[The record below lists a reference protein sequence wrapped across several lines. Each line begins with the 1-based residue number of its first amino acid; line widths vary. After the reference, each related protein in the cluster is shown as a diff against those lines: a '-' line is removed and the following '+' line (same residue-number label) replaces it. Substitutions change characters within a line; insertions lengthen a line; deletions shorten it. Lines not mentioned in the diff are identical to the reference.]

1 MAASRWKRFAFFDR
15 NTLTFPGEVVQDL
28 VPGIDTTI
36 SGRRVPSLTLDEGDT
51 VSMVVSTAALPLMS
65 RPTEK
70 VATTKSSSDAEK
82 SLMAMWGTLN
92 ACTAPPL
99 EGGNVKLPS
108 QAQIMEGNLA
118 SSVTSQASLDGL
130 VLVFLASQE
139 SDRVHCIDVTVRCN
153 PPNNAAAV
161 PEDDSLDGWR
171 GYWTPFFNE
180 KPATASSRMED
191 RIISDHMTAGSV
203 DRIVDL
209 ATCRQANGKLWVAC
223 ISNGNLIVH
232 EDPHLGL
239 SCRIPLSTTA
249 TDTVSYKLAVP
260 WNGTNQ
266 GQAQCV
272 DMTPGLVAVG
282 TDVGSV
288 HIYIAQKGVLRAALT
303 IPSPSHNQQVTSLRL
318 SVSSTKVSLFV
329 CYHHRNARNSKPGGP
344 ARSGSRG
351 ICCYDL
357 GAPNSPTL
365 SAPQARHDLDSRP
378 IISSRLCDA
387 VPVGEQPQF
396 LVARADGL
404 YTYSQTQKIGVSPID
419 GIKLAVCNV
428 PSHTKSTKNDSVI
441 GASYALVAST
451 DAKSGRDA
459 VDIYDATNKLVAFHV
474 LLSPS
479 HKALQAAGLST
490 PTTKAADGSLCGGR
504 SSAIILTVRVRN
516 HLFF

>member
-15 NTLTFPGEVVQDL
+15 NTLTFPSEVVQDL
-28 VPGIDTTI
+28 IPGVDTI
-36 SGRRVPSLTLDEGDT
+36 SGRRLPSLTLDEGDT
-51 VSMVVSTAALPLMS
+51 VSMVVSTAALPLIT
-65 RPTEK
+65 RPANAVTTEK
-70 VATTKSSSDAEK
+70 AAKSASDVEA
-82 SLMAMWGTLN
+82 SLAAMWGTLN
-92 ACTAPPL
+92 ACTAPPV
-99 EGGNVKLPS
+99 EGGTVQLPS

-118 SSVTSQASLDGL
+118 SSVNSQSALDGL

-153 PPNNAAAV
+153 PPNNATP

-171 GYWTPFFNE
+171 GYWTPFVKD
-180 KPATASSRMED
+180 KPVTTSSSSRAED
-191 RIISDHMTAGSV
+191 RIISEHMTAGGV
-203 DRIVDL
+203 AQRIVDL
-209 ATCRQANGKLWVAC
+209 AVCRQNGGKLWVAC
-223 ISNGNLIVH
+223 LATSNLIVH
-232 EDPHLGL
+232 EDPHLDL
-239 SCRIPLSTTA
+239 SCRRPLSTTA
-249 TDTVSYKLAVP
+249 ANTVSYKLAAP
-260 WNGTNQ
+260 WNEAQLGQ
-266 GQAQCV
+266 GQCV
-272 DMTPGLVAVG
+272 DMTPGLIAVG
-282 TDVGSV
+282 TDTGAVN
-288 HIYIAQKGVLRAALT
+288 IYMAQKGFLRLALA
-303 IPSPSHNQQVTSLRL
+303 IPSPAQNQQVTSLRL
-318 SVSSTKVSLFV
+318 SVSTTKVSLFV
-329 CYHHRNARNSKPGGP
+329 CYHHRNSRNPKAGGT
-344 ARSGSRG
+344 RSGSRG

-357 GAPNSPTL
+357 GAPNSSTL

-428 PSHTKSTKNDSVI
+428 PSHTKSTKNDAVI

-490 PTTKAADGSLCGGR
+490 PTTEAADGSLCGGR
-504 SSAIILTVRVRN
+504 SSAIILTVSV
-516 HLFF
+516 H